1 MTSQA
6 VQCLQTPTSE
16 NTTLDAKEL
25 KKLFDVFF
33 MCVLCLGNRGHV
45 LILKVTTFIVNEM
58 QLKHEE
64 EEVEYCQLTTN
75 RNHFSFAMFE
85 RGIGATGK

>member
-1 MTSQA
+1 M
-6 VQCLQTPTSE
+6 
-16 NTTLDAKEL
+16 
-25 KKLFDVFF
+25 
-33 MCVLCLGNRGHV
+33 
-45 LILKVTTFIVNEM
+45 LILKVATFIVNEM

-85 RGIGATGK
+85 RGIGTTGKWMATCFKAAIQFHPR

>member
-1 MTSQA
+1 M
-6 VQCLQTPTSE
+6 
-16 NTTLDAKEL
+16 
-25 KKLFDVFF
+25 
-33 MCVLCLGNRGHV
+33 
-45 LILKVTTFIVNEM
+45 LILKVATFIANEM

-85 RGIGATGK
+85 RGIGTTGKSMATCFKGAIQFLPR

>member
-1 MTSQA
+1 M
-6 VQCLQTPTSE
+6 
-16 NTTLDAKEL
+16 
-25 KKLFDVFF
+25 
-33 MCVLCLGNRGHV
+33 

-64 EEVEYCQLTTN
+64 KEVKYCQLTTN

-85 RGIGATGK
+85 RGIGTTGK

>member
-1 MTSQA
+1 M
-6 VQCLQTPTSE
+6 
-16 NTTLDAKEL
+16 
-25 KKLFDVFF
+25 
-33 MCVLCLGNRGHV
+33 

-85 RGIGATGK
+85 RGIGTTGKKMATSFKGAIQFLPR